1 VRRPRPAWYGL
12 GVVNSALVL
21 GAGGITGI
29 AWQLGLL
36 IGLRSGGVD
45 LTTADLIVGTSA
57 GSITGT
63 LIAAGYD
70 PVDGAKIEARLGGED
85 PPIRPD
91 WVRGAQA
98 YSLLN
103 DETRDPADIRAAV
116 GRLAL
121 DAKVV
126 AEEPYIAS
134 LTRRLP
140 LHDWPARPLLITA
153 VNAATGAPVAWD
165 RTSAVPLDRAVA
177 ASCAVPCIFPPV
189 TVDGGRYMDGGVRS
203 GTNADLATGAPRV
216 VVLAPLA
223 PVRMRGA
230 PAAEIA
236 ALQERS
242 ALALVAP
249 DEATLVAL
257 GPNVMDTS
265 RWEPAIEA
273 AIVQGLRV
281 APGVGAVWHS

>member
-1 VRRPRPAWYGL
+1 M
-12 GVVNSALVL
+12 VNSALVL

-45 LTTADLIVGTSA
+45 LTDADLIIGTSA
-57 GSITGT
+57 GAITGS
-63 LIAAGYD
+63 LVAAGYD

-91 WVRGAQA
+91 WARGSQA
-98 YSLLN
+98 YALLN
-103 DETRDPADIRAAV
+103 DETRDPAQIRAAV

-121 DAKVV
+121 EAEVV

-140 LHDWPARPLLITA
+140 LAEWPDRLIITA
-153 VNAATGAPVAWD
+153 VDALTGRPVAWD
-165 RTSAVPLDRAVA
+165 RTSGVPLDRAVA

-189 TVDGGRYMDGGVRS
+189 TIDGSRYIDGGVRS
-203 GTNADLATGAPRV
+203 GTNADLADGAGRV

-236 ALQERS
+236 ALRERS
-242 ALALVAP
+242 AVSLIAP

-257 GPNVMDTS
+257 GPNVLDAS

-273 AIVQGLRV
+273 AISQGNRI
-281 APGVGAVWHS
+281 APALTEVWGV

>member
-1 VRRPRPAWYGL
+1 M
-12 GVVNSALVL
+12 VNSALVL

-45 LTTADLIVGTSA
+45 VTDADLIVGTSA
-57 GSITGT
+57 GAITGS
-63 LIAAGYD
+63 LVAAGYD

-91 WVRGAQA
+91 WARGSQA
-98 YSLLN
+98 YALLN
-103 DETRDPADIRAAV
+103 DETRTPAQIRAAV
-116 GRLAL
+116 GNLAL
-121 DAKVV
+121 EAEVV
-126 AEEPYIAS
+126 AEDPYIWS

-140 LHDWPARPLLITA
+140 LHDWPVRPLLITA
-153 VNAATGAPVAWD
+153 VAAETGEPVAWD
-165 RTSAVPLDRAVA
+165 RTSGVPLDRAVA

-189 TVDGGRYMDGGVRS
+189 TINGRRYMDGGVRS
-203 GTNADLATGAPRV
+203 GTNADLAAGAARV

-236 ALQERS
+236 TLRKRS
-242 ALALVAP
+242 AVALIAP

-257 GPNVMDTS
+257 GLNVLDAT

-273 AIVQGLRV
+273 AIGQGRRIAPTV
-281 APGVGAVWHS
+281 AETWHV